1 MENLTQ
7 DQLRAQMQAEQKS
20 PNLGGTPNPSE
31 MEFNRKVN
39 NDMALLQIKGSIID
53 VKRLKFDTMSKMLK
67 ELSEN
72 NIDLPENL
80 NQDVQNQMK
89 ELLLSLLELKA

>member
-1 MENLTQ
+1 
-7 DQLRAQMQAEQKS
+7 QKS
-20 PNLGGTPNPSE
+20 PNLGSAPNPSE
-31 MEFNRKVN
+31 MEFNRTVN

-80 NQDVQNQMK
+80 SKDVQNQMK